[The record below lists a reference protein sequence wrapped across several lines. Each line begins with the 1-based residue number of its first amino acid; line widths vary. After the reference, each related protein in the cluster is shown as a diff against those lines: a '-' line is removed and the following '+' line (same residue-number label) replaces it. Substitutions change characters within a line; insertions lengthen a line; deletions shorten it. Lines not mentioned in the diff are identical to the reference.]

1 MKKFN
6 LTSFLVENKLTRL
19 GRLSENRHSNPEYSL
34 NGRKIE
40 YNSIVIGGMERYDS
54 PDYSDAYIED
64 ADYED
69 DGTPLSVEEI
79 EELQIKYYGIVSD
92 IISDKGLYEAEQ
104 PTKNYNKVFKKYG
117 FSAEPGG
124 FVNWTDTGNDIFIWG
139 IEDDSNRISIRL
151 ITPPTKPEAIHL
163 SKVLK
168 SSPYMFDLDEYGL
181 EQLGKF
187 LNRVSSSMLNM
198 GGVRESFGE
207 DIQEFES
214 QPISEKEGM
223 AEPTSEVE
231 EDYSKYGSVEELMKQ
246 IETSTNEAAM
256 KHKME
261 RVKKAYE
268 SIEAKAT
275 SLEEGE
281 NASFIAPAKLK
292 EMKRS
297 CKELR
302 NMHERLLKEYDKKYT
317 MKPKKS

>member
-1 MKKFN
+1 MKKFD

-19 GRLSENRHSNPEYSL
+19 GRLSENRYSDPEYFL

-40 YNSIVIGGMERYDS
+40 YNSIVIGNMERYDS

-79 EELQIKYYGIVSD
+79 EELQSKYDGIVSD
-92 IISDKGLYEAEQ
+92 LISDKGLYEAE
-104 PTKNYNKVFKKYG
+104 NK
-117 FSAEPGG
+117 
-124 FVNWTDTGNDIFIWG
+124 
-139 IEDDSNRISIRL
+139 L
-151 ITPPTKPEAIHL
+151 
-163 SKVLK
+163 
-168 SSPYMFDLDEYGL
+168 
-181 EQLGKF
+181 
-187 LNRVSSSMLNM
+187 
-198 GGVRESFGE
+198 
-207 DIQEFES
+207 ES
-214 QPISEKEGM
+214 QPIAEKEGM
-223 AEPTSEVE
+223 VEPTSEVE